1 MRLDSPENCYQ
12 ESTTKL
18 AHYFAGHH
26 PRFDSPDLNIKS
38 CFKKLFPNQQ
48 FDPQLIYNHVS
59 YLLKA
64 AEQLL
69 VDLHEAKTPV
79 ERQIKLAAELR
90 DRGLTDLSQRKVN
103 KLSALLNTRFD
114 QNEEFFF
121 TQYLLAK
128 EKDLAFLNLDR
139 HDKDEALH
147 EKDQHLDHFYLASK
161 LKTGCELLNRANIVS
176 LESDNPILPYIMDYV
191 EQNMA
196 TIQKIPAITI
206 YFQIARTLLEP
217 GENAHFNHLKD
228 LLKKHAATFS
238 SNEAKAMYGYA
249 QNYCIKAAN
258 EGRVEFLNE
267 LFELYK
273 AMLQES
279 FFQQQNAISQWEYK
293 NIVTVATRL
302 KEFEWSEHF
311 IRKFRYFMKPS
322 EAENAYRYNLANL
335 NYSRKLYEEAL
346 ELLRDVEFTDIYYK
360 LGSRSLLLK
369 IFYEMDETESLFSL
383 LESFKIF
390 VKRSKQISGYQKEIH
405 LNLLK
410 SARKLYRIK
419 VRLPHY
425 RKALL
430 RNQFKN
436 LELKIQEKP
445 QIANVNWL
453 KEKMEEIKP
462 ALS

>member
-1 MRLDSPENCYQ
+1 
-12 ESTTKL
+12 
-18 AHYFAGHH
+18 
-26 PRFDSPDLNIKS
+26 
-38 CFKKLFPNQQ
+38 
-48 FDPQLIYNHVS
+48 
-59 YLLKA
+59 
-64 AEQLL
+64 
-69 VDLHEAKTPV
+69 
-79 ERQIKLAAELR
+79 
-90 DRGLTDLSQRKVN
+90 
-103 KLSALLNTRFD
+103 
-114 QNEEFFF
+114 
-121 TQYLLAK
+121 
-128 EKDLAFLNLDR
+128 
-139 HDKDEALH
+139 
-147 EKDQHLDHFYLASK
+147 
-161 LKTGCELLNRANIVS
+161 
-176 LESDNPILPYIMDYV
+176 
-191 EQNMA
+191 
-196 TIQKIPAITI
+196 
-206 YFQIARTLLEP
+206 
-217 GENAHFNHLKD
+217 
-228 LLKKHAATFS
+228 
-238 SNEAKAMYGYA
+238 
-249 QNYCIKAAN
+249 
-258 EGRVEFLNE
+258 
-267 LFELYK
+267 
-273 AMLQES
+273 
-279 FFQQQNAISQWEYK
+279 
-293 NIVTVATRL
+293 
-302 KEFEWSEHF
+302 
-311 IRKFRYFMKPS
+311 MKPS